1 MSSNMNPIIQI
12 FTFFSSVL
20 VAGFVSAADYPTP
33 TEGDCTIRDF
43 KFQSGET
50 LPELRIHYRTLGKPQ
65 TDAQGKTTN
74 TVLIMHGTT
83 GSGVQFIRPEF
94 AGELFGKDQPLDAT
108 KFFIVLP
115 DGIGHGKSSKPSDG
129 MHAKFPRYGYRDMIE
144 AQYRLLT
151 EGLGVNHA
159 RLVMGTSMGG
169 MHTWL
174 WGELYPDFMDALM
187 PLASLPTQISGR
199 NRGWRRIVID
209 AIRNDPAWNG
219 GEYKTQP
226 PSLRAAAEMLWFM
239 SSNPVLRQKDAP
251 TLAKTDEVLDK
262 FVDGIVKA
270 DDANDVL
277 YAVEASHD
285 YDPGPGLEKIRA
297 PLLAINSADDLINP
311 PELGILEHEIKRVPH
326 GRAMVI
332 PLSDKTRGHGSHT
345 IASLWKDE
353 LVKLLQETE
362 K

>member
-1 MSSNMNPIIQI
+1 MNPTIRILALLLSI
-12 FTFFSSVL
+12 LAASFAF
-20 VAGFVSAADYPTP
+20 AADYPAP
-33 TEGDCTIRDF
+33 TEGDYIIRDF
-43 KFQSGET
+43 KFASGET
-50 LPELRIHYRTLGKPQ
+50 LPELRLHYRVLGKPEK
-65 TDAQGKTTN
+65 DAQSKTTN
-74 TVLIMHGTT
+74 AVLIMHGTT

-94 AGELFGKDQPLDAT
+94 AGELFGKDQSLDVT

-129 MHAKFPRYGYRDMIE
+129 MHAKFPRYGYLDMIE

-174 WGELYPDFMDALM
+174 WGELHPDFMDALM

-199 NRGWRRIVID
+199 NRAWRRMVID
-209 AIRNDPAWNG
+209 TIRNDPAWNS
-219 GEYKTQP
+219 GEYPAGAGQP
-226 PSLRAAAEMLWFM
+226 PSLRTAAEMLWFM
-239 SSNPVLRQKDAP
+239 SSNPVLRQKEAP

-262 FVDGIVKA
+262 FVEQIVKT

-277 YAVEASHD
+277 YAVEASRD
-285 YDPGPGLEKIRA
+285 YDPGPNLEKIRA

-311 PELGILEHEIKRVPH
+311 PELGILEREIKRVPH
-326 GRAMVI
+326 GRAIVM
-332 PLSDKTRGHGSHT
+332 PLTDKTRGHGSHT
-345 IASLWKDE
+345 IAALWKDQLVE
-353 LVKLLQETE
+353 LLKETE

>member
-1 MSSNMNPIIQI
+1 MNPIIRI

-33 TEGDCTIRDF
+33 TEGDYTIRDF

-50 LPELRIHYRTLGKPQ
+50 LPELRIHYRTLGKSEK
-65 TDAQGKTTN
+65 DAEGKTTN
-74 TVLIMHGTT
+74 AVLIMHGTT
-83 GSGVQFIRPEF
+83 GSGAQFIRPEF